1 MLEYIN
7 EINNPSVQFANEGS
21 NYLACQRYL
30 NYLEQLRSSFI
41 VYLGMCEKV
50 EILGFL
56 GELEAAKGDIEKMG
70 FAEIESNAISALF
83 RSGIPG
89 MDSKAQAIQ
98 DYQMLYKGIL
108 KSITKTITFI
118 NTVLSGQGE
127 PVMQQAKNAEI
138 VKEATDNVKMEQI
151 ETGVISGTS
160 GLAKF
165 LGCSKSMAF
174 AIIDSEI
181 LKKEGIQYPTG
192 KTWKFN
198 RQKLQEYIE
207 KHPDAFAHIRCKH

>member
-41 VYLGMCEKV
+41 GYLGMCEKV

-89 MDSKAQAIQ
+89 MDSKAQALQ

-118 NTVLSGQGE
+118 NTVLSGQGASVTE
-127 PVMQQAKNAEI
+127 EI
-138 VKEATDNVKMEQI
+138 QI
-151 ETGVISGTS
+151 EEQDDSNQKETISKPVAERQWLT
-160 GLAKF
+160 LDEVCDEF
-165 LGCSKSMAF
+165 RLSKNNIKSRQWRINNSF
-174 AIIDSEI
+174 
-181 LKKEGIQYPTG
+181 PTG
-192 KTWKFN
+192 NTEPYG
-198 RQKLQEYIE
+198 KLVFSRSDVMAWMNA
-207 KHPDAFAHIRCKH
+207 KKC